1 MFSDGDQKDGV
12 SSRLSGLSP
21 FAGEDDLDTLQNVK
35 QCDWEFDE
43 DAFAHVSQEA
53 RDFIRALLVK
63 QPQYVECQMWTLGLG
78 GTSDICSVYIK
89 LDEEHCPLSGRG

>member
-1 MFSDGDQKDGV
+1 MVTQKIGV

-43 DAFAHVSQEA
+43 DAFSHVSQEA

-63 QPQYVECQMWTLGLG
+63 QPQYVQCQMWTRG
-78 GTSDICSVYIK
+78 GTSDICSVYTK
-89 LDEEHCPLSGRG
+89 LDGDHFPLGGRG

>member
-1 MFSDGDQKDGV
+1 MVTEILV
-12 SSRLSGLSP
+12 SCRLSGLSP

-63 QPQYVECQMWTLGLG
+63 HPQYVDCAFLGRQVTPPQWG
-78 GTSDICSVYIK
+78 AVDTAIK
-89 LDEEHCPLSGRG
+89 NPI